1 MGLTTTYELAGGIAH
16 EFNAL
21 AKRLDSNIIGEG
33 DQSWVADS
41 TISLGSVQI
50 DIERERVN
58 AVLEV
63 MPNEMYRVAIGEHTI
78 EVWDYEWDIKL
89 FDIDFDGII
98 YSTMNLSG
106 FLSRIVWGLAI
117 NLREKVTA

>member
-1 MGLTTTYELAGGIAH
+1 MSTTTTYELAGGLAH

-41 TISLGSVQI
+41 TISLSDVVL

-58 AVLEV
+58 AILEV
-63 MPNEMYRVAIGEHTI
+63 MPNESYRVAVGEHTI
-78 EVWDYEWDIKL
+78 EVWDYEWDFKV
-89 FDIDFDGII
+89 FDIDLEGII

-106 FLSRIVWGLAI
+106 FLSRILWGLAI